1 MFNWFRDPSPGCS
14 GISSGV
20 YTKLYGVGRAI
31 ASHAIG
37 HGFEIILKYNK
48 HPLFST
54 IRGELAQLAEAPFF
68 LFFFASPCLVRHS
81 AGVWGQ
87 SGVPRLP
94 PPYARGSEIKEDC
107 TLLSF
112 GA

>member
-1 MFNWFRDPSPGCS
+1 M
-14 GISSGV
+14 SSHPAKG
-20 YTKLYGVGRAI
+20 LGRAI

-54 IRGELAQLAEAPFF
+54 IRGELAQLAEAPFLFF

-94 PPYARGSEIKEDC
+94 PPHARGSEIKEDS

-112 GA
+112 GV